1 MLDEKERTAVVQQF
15 GRTYRAFMTAF
26 ESHVGVPMPRWRIML
41 ALREWTGAQPQKK
54 LVETLG
60 MDPGAL
66 TRQVQQLE
74 QAGWIARSV
83 DERDNR
89 LTNVVLTEAGRQEIE
104 KALPARNAFLSST
117 MEGLPDDKLR
127 ALRETLTL
135 FEERI
140 AAVAANGTVGGT
152 ANGANGSAG
161 D

>member
-41 ALREWTGAQPQKK
+41 ALRDWPAAQPQKK
-54 LVETLG
+54 LVEALG

-89 LTNVVLTEAGRQEIE
+89 LTNVVLTEAGRQEID
-104 KALPARNAFLSST
+104 KAIPARNAFLADT
-117 MEGLPDDKLR
+117 MDSLPDDMLR
-127 ALRETLTL
+127 SLGETLTL
-135 FEERI
+135 FEARI
-140 AAVAANGTVGGT
+140 AAVAAAGGSASTGTV
-152 ANGANGSAG
+152 
-161 D
+161 